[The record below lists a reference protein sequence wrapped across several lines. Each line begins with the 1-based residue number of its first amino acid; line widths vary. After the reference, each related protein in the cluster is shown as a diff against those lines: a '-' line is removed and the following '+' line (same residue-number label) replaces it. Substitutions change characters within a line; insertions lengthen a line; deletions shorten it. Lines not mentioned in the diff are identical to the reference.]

1 MLEAAFVSETPDA
14 VLVYGDTNSTLA
26 ATLAAAKVHIRVAHI
41 EAGLRSFDRSMPEEL
56 NRLVADHCADRL
68 YAPTPQAMKNL
79 ENENLAERSILSGDV
94 MLDAVQHNIEL
105 ARKKSRVLQALHL
118 EPGEFGLVTIHRAA
132 NTTGEQL
139 QKLLLALDE
148 TANTQIPLIFSV
160 HPRTRA
166 VLAEIGHQTSERL
179 RLIEP
184 LPYLDSIS
192 LIQAAAVVLTD
203 SGGVQKEAAFLH
215 TPCLTMRSE
224 TEWTE
229 TIEIGINRL
238 VGNAA
243 LELAEEVS
251 KALKSQDMF
260 NKETI
265 NQLQRHYGNGDAA
278 MRIVTDCIEWIS

>member
-1 MLEAAFVSETPDA
+1 
-14 VLVYGDTNSTLA
+14 
-26 ATLAAAKVHIRVAHI
+26 
-41 EAGLRSFDRSMPEEL
+41 MPEEL
-56 NRLVADHCADRL
+56 HRLVADHCADRL

-79 ENENLAERSILSGDV
+79 ENENLAKRSILSGDV

-105 ARKKSRVLQALHL
+105 AKKKSRVLQALHL

-278 MRIVTDCIEWIS
+278 MRIVNDCIEWIS